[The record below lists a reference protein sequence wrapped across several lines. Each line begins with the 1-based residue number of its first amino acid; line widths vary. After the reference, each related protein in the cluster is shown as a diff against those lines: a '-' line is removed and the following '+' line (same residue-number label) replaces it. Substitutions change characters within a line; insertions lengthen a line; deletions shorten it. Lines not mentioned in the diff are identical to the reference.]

1 MTRIYTS
8 KNSVG
13 LSLLF
18 LLSTLS
24 CFSQDPGKAKFIDPH
39 NMNTLVK
46 PGDNFVEYAG
56 GVWLKSNSIPAK
68 ETTWGS
74 FSILRDFN
82 VNALKKI
89 LTEAAA
95 DKNAKPGS
103 VKKRVSDFYLAAMD
117 SAALEQ
123 MNAEPIR
130 ADLKRVNAL
139 RNNNQVLDEIVCQH
153 SHGIGSPLFGF
164 FVAQDRKHPDR
175 MAVQFSQGGLSM
187 PDRDYYLK
195 SDARSKK
202 IQGAQRAYIIS
213 LFTLSGTSEDQAK
226 KSAEIIFAFEKK
238 LAKAQMS
245 RTEMRDPLKTYNK
258 FSISD
263 FTKTTPA
270 IDWKVFLA
278 KLNITDQDSMLVN
291 VPKFFPVADSLVKNA
306 PVDDL
311 KIYLQWNLLRAAAPY
326 LSKAFVDAEFAYN
339 QTLTGQKIQ
348 TPRWQRASNLT
359 DGNIGELLGQLYVEQ
374 YFKPEAK
381 ARMNDLIGNLVKAY
395 EIRIKQL
402 DWMSDITKQKALAK
416 LKAFHPK
423 IAYPDHWKNYDGLEI
438 THKTFLQNVRNA
450 NSWAFNDMISQLGK
464 PVDRTRWGMTPPT
477 VNAYYNPVNNEIVF
491 PAGILQYPF
500 FHPEADDAFN
510 YGGIGAV
517 IGHEISHGFDD
528 SGSQYDKD
536 GSLRN
541 WWTAED
547 RKKFEAKAKLLQ
559 QQFDA
564 YTVLDTLHVNGKLTL
579 GENIGD
585 LGGLNAAYEAFK
597 MTEQGKSDKKIE
609 GFTPDQRFFLA
620 WAQVWR
626 SKTLPDRTAQ
636 LILIDSHS
644 PGEYRAIGAPSN
656 MDAWYEAFNV
666 QPGDKLYKKPEDRI
680 KIW

>member
-1 MTRIYTS
+1 
-8 KNSVG
+8 
-13 LSLLF
+13 
-18 LLSTLS
+18 
-24 CFSQDPGKAKFIDPH
+24 
-39 NMNTLVK
+39 
-46 PGDNFVEYAG
+46 
-56 GVWLKSNSIPAK
+56 
-68 ETTWGS
+68 
-74 FSILRDFN
+74 
-82 VNALKKI
+82 
-89 LTEAAA
+89 
-95 DKNAKPGS
+95 
-103 VKKRVSDFYLAAMD
+103 
-117 SAALEQ
+117 
-123 MNAEPIR
+123 
-130 ADLKRVNAL
+130 
-139 RNNNQVLDEIVCQH
+139 
-153 SHGIGSPLFGF
+153 
-164 FVAQDRKHPDR
+164 
-175 MAVQFSQGGLSM
+175 
-187 PDRDYYLK
+187 
-195 SDARSKK
+195 
-202 IQGAQRAYIIS
+202 
-213 LFTLSGTSEDQAK
+213 
-226 KSAEIIFAFEKK
+226 
-238 LAKAQMS
+238 
-245 RTEMRDPLKTYNK
+245 
-258 FSISD
+258 
-263 FTKTTPA
+263 
-270 IDWKVFLA
+270 
-278 KLNITDQDSMLVN
+278 
-291 VPKFFPVADSLVKNA
+291 
-306 PVDDL
+306 
-311 KIYLQWNLLRAAAPY
+311 
-326 LSKAFVDAEFAYN
+326 
-339 QTLTGQKIQ
+339 
-348 TPRWQRASNLT
+348 
-359 DGNIGELLGQLYVEQ
+359 
-374 YFKPEAK
+374 
-381 ARMNDLIGNLVKAY
+381 
-395 EIRIKQL
+395 
-402 DWMSDITKQKALAK
+402 
-416 LKAFHPK
+416 
-423 IAYPDHWKNYDGLEI
+423 
-438 THKTFLQNVRNA
+438 
-450 NSWAFNDMISQLGK
+450 MISQLGK

>member
-1 MTRIYTS
+1 
-8 KNSVG
+8 
-13 LSLLF
+13 
-18 LLSTLS
+18 
-24 CFSQDPGKAKFIDPH
+24 
-39 NMNTLVK
+39 MNTLVK

-56 GVWLKSNSIPAK
+56 GVWLKNNSIPAK

-82 VNALKKI
+82 VKALRTI
-89 LTEAAA
+89 LA
-95 DKNAKPGS
+95 DASADTKAKPGS
-103 VKKRVSDFYLAAMD
+103 VKRRVADFYE
-117 SAALEQ
+117 AALDSVT
-123 MNAEPIR
+123 AEKLGADPIQS
-130 ADLKRVNAL
+130 DLQRISELTSNS
-139 RNNNQVLDEIVCQH
+139 QVLGEIVYQRA
-153 SHGIGSPLFGF
+153 HGIGAPLFGF
-164 FVAQDRKHPDR
+164 FVGQDRRHPDR
-175 MAVQFSQGGLSM
+175 MAVQFSQGGLSLA
-187 PDRDYYLK
+187 DRDYYLK
-195 SDARSKK
+195 SDVRSKK
-202 IQGAQRAYIIS
+202 IQGALSNYIVS
-213 LFTLSGTSEDQAK
+213 LFTLTGAPADQAK
-226 KSAEIIFAFEKK
+226 KNAEIIFGMEQK

-258 FSISD
+258 FAIGD
-263 FTKTTPA
+263 FTKTTPS
-270 IDWKVFLA
+270 IDWKLFLA

-291 VPKFFPVADSLVKNA
+291 VPKFFPVADSL
-306 PVDDL
+306 L
-311 KIYLQWNLLRAAAPY
+311 KSTPIEDWKAYLQWTLLRAAAPY

-339 QTLTGQKIQ
+339 QTITGQKVQ
-348 TPRWQRASNLT
+348 TPRWQKASSLT
-359 DGNIGELLGQLYVEQ
+359 DGTIGELLGQLYVEQ

-381 ARMNDLIGNLVKAY
+381 ARMIQLVNNLIKAY
-395 EIRIKQL
+395 EIRIRQL
-402 DWMSDITKQKALAK
+402 DWMSDVTKQKALAK
-416 LKAFHPK
+416 LKAFKPK
-423 IAYPDHWKNYDGLEI
+423 IAYPDKWRNYDGLEI
-438 THKTFLQNVRNA
+438 TGKTLLQNVRNA
-450 NSWAFNDMISQLGK
+450 NRWAFNDMISQLGK

-510 YGGIGAV
+510 YGAIGAV

-536 GSLRN
+536 GTLRN
-541 WWTAED
+541 WWTPED
-547 RKKFEAKAKLLQ
+547 RKRFEEKARLLQ

-597 MTEQGKSDKKIE
+597 MTKQGRSVKKIE

-626 SKTLPDRTAQ
+626 SKTLPERSAQ
-636 LILIDSHS
+636 LILTDPHS

-656 MDAWYEAFNV
+656 MDAWYKAFNI
-666 QPGDKLYKKPEDRI
+666 QPGSKLYKKPESRI